1 VVSIF
6 VSVASYRDPELVPT
20 VLDCLAKAAS
30 PDELRIVVNWQHLG
44 DEDVSAL
51 RDDPRVTILEF
62 DARQSRGACWARA
75 RIQQHYVDSDWYLQV
90 DSHTRFVPGW
100 DERLVAIAERTG
112 AAKPIVTAYP
122 AAYDPA
128 QELDGAAQ
136 PTAIV
141 LSGWTA
147 DGLPEVGQV
156 FLTGEQQ
163 PPKPVRARFLAAGFL
178 FAPGTFV
185 REVRYDEKIYFMG
198 EEINLATRAFT
209 HGYDLF
215 HPAEILAWHYYV
227 RGDAPHHWDDHATAE
242 EPWYELDRAGR
253 RRVRTLLTWPMFGE
267 LAQGEARTMADY
279 QAYAGI
285 DFQRRTAEDAA
296 RLGIEPAAP
305 VPR

>member
-1 VVSIF
+1 
-6 VSVASYRDPELVPT
+6 
-20 VLDCLAKAAS
+20 
-30 PDELRIVVNWQHLG
+30 
-44 DEDVSAL
+44 
-51 RDDPRVTILEF
+51 
-62 DARQSRGACWARA
+62 
-75 RIQQHYVDSDWYLQV
+75 VDSDWYLQV

-147 DGLPEVGQV
+147 DGLPEVCHV
-156 FLTGEQQ
+156 FLTCEQQ

-215 HPAEILAWHYYV
+215 HPAEILAWHYYL
-227 RGDAPHHWDDHATAE
+227 REDAPHHWDDHATAE